1 MKKIL
6 EDIKEFF
13 SVDLFTLKGT
23 AVSLWTVM
31 SALFFI
37 ILLFV
42 AASVFTQVL
51 KNKILKRK
59 GMEIGI
65 REAIGNLFKYLF
77 IFLGVIII
85 FSSIGIDLSAFTV
98 LLGTLG
104 VGIGFGLQNITSNFV
119 SGISLLVERPV
130 KTGDRIEVG
139 DTAGDVVRIGLRATT
154 VLTNDNIAI
163 IVPNSNFIT
172 KEVINWS
179 YNDKR
184 VRLKIPVS
192 VSYLSD
198 VRQVEKLL
206 VQVAL
211 ENDDVLKTPP
221 PVVRFAALGDS
232 AIEFELRIWTIS
244 HIRQPGKI
252 MSDLYFGIFE
262 KLKENNVEIPF
273 PQRVVHINRTRGTD

>member
-6 EDIKEFF
+6 LDIKEFF
-13 SVDLFTLKGT
+13 SVDLFTLKNT
-23 AVSLWTVM
+23 TISLWTLI
-31 SALFFI
+31 SAVFFI
-37 ILLFV
+37 ILLFFT
-42 AASVFTQVL
+42 ASVVSRLL
-51 KNKILKRK
+51 KNKILKRR
-59 GMEIGI
+59 GMELGI
-65 REAIGNLFKYLF
+65 RDAIGNLFKYLF
-77 IFLGVIII
+77 VVIGVIVI

-139 DTAGDVVRIGLRATT
+139 DTAGDVVKIGLRATT

-163 IVPNSNFIT
+163 IVPNSDFIT

-179 YNDKR
+179 YADKR

-192 VSYLSD
+192 VSYRSD

-206 VQVAL
+206 VEVAN
-211 ENDDVLKTPP
+211 ENEDVLKTPP
-221 PVVRFAALGDS
+221 PVVRFAALGES

-252 MSDLYFGIFE
+252 TSDLYFAIFE
-262 KLKENNVEIPF
+262 KLKENQVDIPF
-273 PQRVVHINRTRGTD
+273 PQRVVHINKS